1 MAAPQST
8 PPHVLSVTTSAS
20 HNFSKNAVSSIKLV
34 ANLGVE
40 GDCHAGETVQ
50 HRSRLH
56 IKPPPANLRQ
66 VHLMPMEVLR
76 GICETLPTEEMKAQL
91 LAPGALGQN
100 ITTEGVDLLSLGAGT
115 EIQFVGDGVAAGD
128 EAVIA
133 LTGLRN
139 PCPQIDKFQ
148 AGLKD
153 RFLVRDEERHIVR
166 RLAGVMATVKKGGV
180 VQPGMRLIIDKP
192 PQHIPLDVV

>member
-1 MAAPQST
+1 MTAPQST
-8 PPHVLSVTTSAS
+8 PPRVLSVTISAS
-20 HNFSKNAVSSIKLV
+20 HNFSKNAVSSIKLI

-66 VHLMPMEVLR
+66 VHLIPIEILR
-76 GICETLPTEEMKAQL
+76 GICATLPTDEMRTQL

-115 EIQFVGDGVAAGD
+115 EIRFVEDGEAVGE
-128 EAVIA
+128 EAVIT

-139 PCPQIDKFQ
+139 TCPQIDKFQ
-148 AGLKD
+148 AGLKEQ
-153 RFLVRDEERHIVR
+153 FLVRDEERNIVR

-180 VQPGMRLIIDKP
+180 VRPGMKLIIDKP
-192 PQHIPLDVV
+192 SQYVPLDVV

>member
-76 GICETLPTEEMKAQL
+76 DICETLPTEEMKAQL

>member
-8 PPHVLSVTTSAS
+8 PPCVLSVTTSAS
-20 HNFSKNAVSSIKLV
+20 HNFSKNAVSSIKLI

-76 GICETLPTEEMKAQL
+76 DICATLPTDDLKTQL
-91 LAPGALGQN
+91 LASGALGQN

-115 EIQFVGDGVAAGD
+115 EIRFVGDGVAVGD

-148 AGLKD
+148 TGLKD

-166 RLAGVMATVKKGGV
+166 RLAGVMATVEKGGV
-180 VQPGMRLIIDKP
+180 VQPGMRLVIDKP

>member
-1 MAAPQST
+1 MAAPPST
-8 PPHVLSVTTSAS
+8 PPRVLSVATSAS
-20 HNFSKNAVSSIKLV
+20 HNFSKSVVSSIKLI

-76 GICETLPTEEMKAQL
+76 DICATLPTEEMKTQL
-91 LAPGALGQN
+91 LKPGALGQN
-100 ITTEGVDLLSLGAGT
+100 ITTERVDLLSLGAGT
-115 EIQFVGDGVAAGD
+115 EIRFVGDGVAACD
-128 EAVIA
+128 EAVIV

-153 RFLVRDEERHIVR
+153 RFLVRDEERRIVR
-166 RLAGVMATVKKGGV
+166 RLAGVMATVKEGGV

-192 PQHIPLDVV
+192 PQHIPLDAV